1 MGDVG
6 GMELDGPISC
16 AMPWSSRG
24 QWFARNMLEETKTF
38 DLATIFRCVLL
49 LCVAV
54 CALQFNVAWGKQA
67 SLLLPQLSQKARVI
81 RSSLVIMFWL
91 CVSESWE
98 LPFLRGAA
106 SSLSELDLTHG
117 LRDAFVGICLLDLI
131 VSLLQPTRVED
142 FCSLFDV
149 LFGLK
154 NGGIWEENFLELLP
168 AAVAAPHFNSLGIMC
183 GLFAICTF
191 SSKHILEGKRNIP
204 EALLLWYDEFEAQV
218 LEPIQGITPTNF
230 FFSEVALFAL
240 KTYSGVDSA
249 LASIS
254 DSFAALGT
262 RIHIFD

>member
-1 MGDVG
+1 VG
-6 GMELDGPISC
+6 GMDLDGPISC

-24 QWFARNMLEETKTF
+24 QWFPRNMLEETKIF

-49 LCVAV
+49 LCVAI

-91 CVSESWE
+91 CVTESWE
-98 LPFLRGAA
+98 LPFFRGCAA
-106 SSLSELDLTHG
+106 SSLSALDLTYV
-117 LRDAFVGICLLDLI
+117 LRDSFVGICLLDLI

-149 LFGLK
+149 FFGRK
-154 NGGIWEENFLELLP
+154 NGGIWEEHFWGLLP
-168 AAVAAPHFNSLGIMC
+168 ATVAAPHFNSLGIMC

-191 SSKHILEGKRNIP
+191 SSKHILEGKRNIR
-204 EALLLWYDEFEAQV
+204 EALLLWYDEFDAQV
-218 LEPIQGITPTNF
+218 LEPIQGITPTYV

-262 RIHIFD
+262 QIHIFD